1 MRVNKKHRSES
12 FDSMFKRFRKTVER
26 SKMDYE
32 QKRREYYEKPSS
44 VRKRAKEYAR
54 KQELKRQQD
63 RLLITER
70 HSAWDNYI
78 FTIYSIRQHIKF

>member
-32 QKRREYYEKPSS
+32 LKRREYYEKPSS

-63 RLLITER
+63 QDLKRSR
-70 HSAWDNYI
+70 M
-78 FTIYSIRQHIKF
+78 

>member
-1 MRVNKKHRSES
+1 MRVNTKHRSES

-32 QKRREYYEKPSS
+32 LKRREYYEKPSS

-63 RLLITER
+63 QDLKRSR
-70 HSAWDNYI
+70 M
-78 FTIYSIRQHIKF
+78 

>member
-1 MRVNKKHRSES
+1 MKVNKKHRNES

-32 QKRREYYEKPSS
+32 LKRREHYEKPSA

-63 RLLITER
+63 QNIKR
-70 HSAWDNYI
+70 
-78 FTIYSIRQHIKF
+78 IRV

>member
-1 MRVNKKHRSES
+1 MRVEKKHRNES

-32 QKRREYYEKPSS
+32 LKRRESYEKPSS
-44 VRKRAKEYAR
+44 VRKRAQEYAR

-63 RLLITER
+63 QDVKRLR
-70 HSAWDNYI
+70 V
-78 FTIYSIRQHIKF
+78 

>member
-1 MRVNKKHRSES
+1 MKVNKKHHNES

-32 QKRREYYEKPSS
+32 LKRREHYEKPSA
-44 VRKRAKEYAR
+44 VRKRAKEYAG

-63 RLLITER
+63 Q
-70 HSAWDNYI
+70 N
-78 FTIYSIRQHIKF
+78 IKRIHV